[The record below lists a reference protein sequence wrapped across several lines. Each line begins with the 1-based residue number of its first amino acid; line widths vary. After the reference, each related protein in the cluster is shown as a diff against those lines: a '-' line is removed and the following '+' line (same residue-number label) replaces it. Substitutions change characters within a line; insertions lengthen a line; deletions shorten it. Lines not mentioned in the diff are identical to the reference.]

1 VAEEENVRR
10 AVATRR
16 RGFTHDMKVRGFE
29 LVADEP
35 EDNGG
40 ADEGPRPT
48 EYLAAALASCTAITI
63 EMYAD
68 RKGWELGDLEVV
80 AEYTPRA
87 GKETPEHIDVILK
100 LPGGLTEDQT
110 QRIHRIAGKCPV
122 HRALA
127 GETDVSIEDRIEV
140 SA

>member
-1 VAEEENVRR
+1 MAEEPEVRR

-16 RGFTHDMKVRGFE
+16 DGYTHDLRVRGFE

-35 EDNGG
+35 EGDGG
-40 ADEGPRPT
+40 HDEGPKPT

-80 AEYTPRA
+80 AEYTPRQ
-87 GKETPEHIDVILK
+87 GRETPEHIDVVLK
-100 LPGGLTEDQT
+100 LPAGLTEDQT

-127 GETDVSIEDRIEV
+127 GETDMTICDRVEV
-140 SA
+140 VE

>member
-1 VAEEENVRR
+1 MADEPGVRR

-16 RGFTHDMKVRGFE
+16 SGFTHDMRIRGFD

-35 EDNGG
+35 EADGG
-40 ADEGPRPT
+40 QDEGPKPT

-68 RKGWELGDLEVV
+68 RKGWPLDDLEVV
-80 AEYTPRA
+80 AEYTPRQ
-87 GKETPEHIDVILK
+87 GREDPEQIDVILK
-100 LPGGLTEDQT
+100 LPGGLTEEQT
-110 QRIHRIAGKCPV
+110 QRIKVIAGKCPV

-127 GETDVSIEDRIEV
+127 GETDVSISDRVEV
-140 SA
+140 KG

>member
-1 VAEEENVRR
+1 MRR

-16 RGFTHDMKVRGFE
+16 QGYTHDVEMRGFS

-35 EDNGG
+35 EDKGG

-48 EYLAAALASCTAITI
+48 ELLTAALASCTAITV
-63 EMYAD
+63 EMYANH
-68 RKGWELGDLEVV
+68 KGWELGDLEVV
-80 AEYTPRA
+80 AEYTPPEGR
-87 GKETPEHIDVILK
+87 EFPEHINVILK

-127 GETDVSIEDRIEV
+127 NETDVSIEDRVEV
-140 SA
+140 SE

>member
-1 VAEEENVRR
+1 MADEPSVRR

-16 RGFTHDMKVRGFE
+16 SGFTHDLRIRGFD

-35 EDNGG
+35 EADGG
-40 ADEGPRPT
+40 QDEGPKPT

-68 RKGWELGDLEVV
+68 RKGWQLDDLEVV
-80 AEYTPRA
+80 AEYTPRQ
-87 GKETPEHIDVILK
+87 GREDPEHIDVILK
-100 LPGGLTEDQT
+100 LPGGLTEEQT
-110 QRIHRIAGKCPV
+110 QRIKVIAGKCPV

-127 GETDVSIEDRIEV
+127 GETDVSISDRVEV
-140 SA
+140 KG